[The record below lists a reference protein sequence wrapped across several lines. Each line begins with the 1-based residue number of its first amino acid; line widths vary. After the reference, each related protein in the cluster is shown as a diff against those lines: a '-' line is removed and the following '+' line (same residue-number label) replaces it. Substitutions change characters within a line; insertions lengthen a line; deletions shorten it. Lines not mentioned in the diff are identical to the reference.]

1 MSDQRDQ
8 GQPEVPLTGADP
20 EDEDKARQLTGDQ
33 PAGDQVAYARGD
45 EVDRL
50 GELTDTD
57 VYQGEL
63 EAGVHDD
70 LPTEPDSENLEA
82 LTELE
87 LRAGET
93 GDPQV
98 AAEEGM
104 TYVPPMDPPVI
115 PSDDREG
122 LDIAAGFGTSAL
134 DEPYDV
140 DHASEAVAD
149 EDDTSA
155 RVRDALRADA
165 ATSRFADTIAI
176 ATRGG
181 VVALS
186 GEVDDIEDSDSLVAV
201 ASRVT
206 GVAEVVDEIEIR
218 PGLDGG

>member
-1 MSDQRDQ
+1 MSDER
-8 GQPEVPLTGADP
+8 VPQQD
-20 EDEDKARQLTGDQ
+20 DEAREMTGDQ

-57 VYQGEL
+57 IYQGEL

-70 LPTEPDSENLEA
+70 LPTEPEAENVEFLTDLEM
-82 LTELE
+82 
-87 LRAGET
+87 RAGET
-93 GDPQV
+93 NDPAV

-104 TYVPPMDPPVI
+104 TYVPPIDPPVV
-115 PSDDREG
+115 PSDDPEG

-155 RVRDALRADA
+155 RVREALRADS

-186 GEVDDIEDSDSLVAV
+186 GQVDDIEDSDSLVAV

-206 GVAEVVDEIEIR
+206 GVAEVVDETEIR
-218 PGLDGG
+218 PGLDGR